1 MTAAPAVPPLGGH
14 ELSHLDPG
22 GLEEL
27 FFATEEE
34 EEEREKVSVSSI
46 PSLELQLFPLAL
58 ACGR

>member
-1 MTAAPAVPPLGGH
+1 MTAASAVPPLGGH

-34 EEEREKVSVSSI
+34 EEDREKVSVSSI
-46 PSLELQLFPLAL
+46 PSLEL
-58 ACGR
+58 